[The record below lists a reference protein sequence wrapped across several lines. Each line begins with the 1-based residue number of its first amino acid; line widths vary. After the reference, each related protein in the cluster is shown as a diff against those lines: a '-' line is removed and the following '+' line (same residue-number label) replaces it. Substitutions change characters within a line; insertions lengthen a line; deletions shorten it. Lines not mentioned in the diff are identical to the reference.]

1 MNAKNTQ
8 RKLDSENIVYINNVS
23 FNARVRYLTTSLI
36 ITIPAKCARELDL
49 KIGDTVKIKLEKE
62 NSNPR

>member
-8 RKLDSENIVYINNVS
+8 RKLDTENIVYINNVS

-36 ITIPAKCARELDL
+36 ITIPAKCVRELDL
-49 KIGDTVKIKLEKE
+49 KIGDTVKIRLEKE
-62 NSNPR
+62 SPNTL

>member
-1 MNAKNTQ
+1 VNAKNTQ

-36 ITIPAKCARELDL
+36 ITIPAKCVRELDL
-49 KIGDTVKIKLEKE
+49 KIGDTVKIRLEKE
-62 NSNPR
+62 SPNTL

>member
-36 ITIPAKCARELDL
+36 ITIPAKCVRELDL
-49 KIGDTVKIKLEKE
+49 KIGDTVKIRLEKE
-62 NSNPR
+62 SPNTL

>member
-1 MNAKNTQ
+1 MNLKTTQ
-8 RKLDSENIVYINNVS
+8 KRIDTDKGIYINKVS

-36 ITIPAKCARELDL
+36 ITIPAKYARELDL

-62 NSNPR
+62 NSNPI